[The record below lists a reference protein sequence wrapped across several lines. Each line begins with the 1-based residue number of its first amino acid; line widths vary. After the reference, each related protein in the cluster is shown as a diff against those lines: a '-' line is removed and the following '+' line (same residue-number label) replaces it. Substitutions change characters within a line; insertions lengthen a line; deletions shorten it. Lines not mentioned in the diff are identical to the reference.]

1 MKKYNITLF
10 ASYIGY
16 VVQALVINYAPLL
29 FVTFRSEYSLSLSEI
44 SALIVVNFLA
54 QLTMDLGSALLL
66 DKFGYRKSAVI
77 AHICATLGVASM
89 AFLPDIIGNPFYGLL
104 LSMVLCGMGGGIV
117 EVIISPI
124 VEALPTKSK
133 SASMS
138 LLHSFYS
145 WGQLLIVILST
156 VFFAS
161 YGIENWRMLALF
173 WALIPLSNGILF
185 TFVPI
190 VPLIKEGEKGK
201 SIKEL
206 LSIKVFWIFAIA
218 MLAGGAAEQAVIQWA
233 SAYAESG
240 LKISK
245 TAGDL
250 AGPAVFALLMGLS
263 RVFYSLFHEKMH
275 LLKFMIAS
283 TALLLASFLLIS
295 LDNPF
300 LSLSGCALSGLSVG
314 IAWPGMLSLTSRH
327 IKNGGTA
334 MFAIMAFFGDLGC
347 ITGPAVT
354 GWVSD
359 IAGGNLRVGFFA
371 SALFPFL
378 MLSALILINKLKKEN
393 KI

>member
-77 AHICATLGVASM
+77 AHMCATLGVASM
-89 AFLPDIIGNPFYGLL
+89 AFLPDVIGNPFYGLL
-104 LSMVLCGMGGGIV
+104 ISMVLCGMGGGIV

-275 LLKFMIAS
+275 LPCRK
-283 TALLLASFLLIS
+283 
-295 LDNPF
+295 
-300 LSLSGCALSGLSVG
+300 V
-314 IAWPGMLSLTSRH
+314 
-327 IKNGGTA
+327 
-334 MFAIMAFFGDLGC
+334 
-347 ITGPAVT
+347 
-354 GWVSD
+354 
-359 IAGGNLRVGFFA
+359 
-371 SALFPFL
+371 
-378 MLSALILINKLKKEN
+378 
-393 KI
+393 

>member
-1 MKKYNITLF
+1 MRKYNITLF

-29 FVTFRSEYSLSLSEI
+29 FVTFRSEYNLSLSQI
-44 SALIVVNFLA
+44 STLIVVNFLA
-54 QLTMDLGSALLL
+54 QLTMDLASAVLL
-66 DKFGYRKSAVI
+66 DRFGYRKSAVI
-77 AHICATLGVASM
+77 AHICATFGVASM
-89 AFLPDIIGNPFYGLL
+89 AFLPDFTGNPFAGLL
-104 LSMVLCGMGGGIV
+104 ISMVLCGMGGGIV

-145 WGQLLIVILST
+145 WGQLAIVILST
-156 VFFAS
+156 AFFAS
-161 YGIENWRMLALF
+161 IGIENWRLLALL
-173 WALIPLSNGILF
+173 WALIPFINGILF
-185 TFVPI
+185 MFVPI
-190 VPLIKEGEKGK
+190 IPLIKNGEKGK

-206 LSIKVFWIFAIA
+206 LNVKVFWIFAIA

-240 LKISK
+240 LNISK

-275 LLKFMIAS
+275 LLKFMLVS
-283 TALLLASFLLIS
+283 TALLFVSFLLIA
-295 LDNPF
+295 LNNPL
-300 LSLSGCALSGLSVG
+300 LSLAGCALSGLSVG

-359 IAGGNLRVGFFA
+359 IAGGNLRTGFLT
-371 SALFPFL
+371 SAIFPFV
-378 MLSALILINKLKKEN
+378 MLSALLLINKLKKDN
-393 KI
+393 RI